1 MKSKEFRPRRNFRA
15 HLGTAPRRTANR
27 PGSQRMAR
35 YKITDFLQ
43 SASAGRHAAD
53 GDRARSAAVS
63 SCALASRR
71 ADSSK
76 SVVHD
81 DGRRKG
87 PGPEAPEAGVFA
99 LRSLEEMVRWERG
112 QPCPRELDP
121 EPGTRGHGCPRSH
134 LESALRQPDGFLKRT
149 SKELVDQIF
158 QEFLATALVRR
169 GLDFLERVSL

>member
-1 MKSKEFRPRRNFRA
+1 
-15 HLGTAPRRTANR
+15 
-27 PGSQRMAR
+27 MAR

-53 GDRARSAAVS
+53 GGRARSAAVS
-63 SCALASRR
+63 RCALASRR

-87 PGPEAPEAGVFA
+87 PGPEAPEAGGLA
-99 LRSLEEMVRWERG
+99 LRSLEERVRWQGG

-121 EPGTRGHGCPRSH
+121 DPGTRGHGGPGTH
-134 LESALRQPDGFLKRT
+134 
-149 SKELVDQIF
+149 
-158 QEFLATALVRR
+158 
-169 GLDFLERVSL
+169 